1 MALKAN
7 VAANFV
13 GQGWR
18 ALMALAFVPVYIR
31 LLGIEAFG
39 LIGLFASLQLWL
51 SLLDLGIRPVLTRE
65 AARYAGGAHD
75 DASFWLVLR
84 SLEWIAFGMAVVAAL
99 TLAALSPWLATHWVN
114 PVALSNTQVS
124 QAFML
129 MGAVA
134 AIQMIESLYASALAG
149 LQRQVVQNII
159 MTAVAT
165 LRALGAVAVL
175 LWVETSVAAYFIWQA
190 VASAISLMALA
201 IASYRLL
208 PRPPVGTG
216 FNLDA
221 LRSVSGYAAG
231 MIGITLVS
239 IGVTQIDKLI
249 LADRMPLTEFGY
261 YALATS
267 VAMMIGVI
275 VAPVGAAY
283 LPRFTQLVT
292 QKDEPGLERAFR
304 MATQLAVLLAGVA
317 AVMLI
322 VFGDRLVLL
331 WTQDASVSARVG
343 KLLPALAIGYGLH
356 AVFSVPYMLQLAN
369 AWTQLAIW
377 LNVVM
382 ISIMLPAL
390 LYIVPRHGAHGAAWV
405 WAAVM
410 VIYSIV
416 SSYVMFKRLLPHL
429 SLRWPISDVVLPLAL
444 LAVTGLIVYKIAP
457 AAAGG
462 GSTLLTII
470 AAAVVLLLAGMA
482 ALPML
487 RSEILRIIRLSRIWG
502 KTSNPY

>member
-31 LLGIEAFG
+31 FLGMEAFG

-51 SLLDLGIRPVLTRE
+51 GLLDLGIRPVLTRE

-84 SLEWIAFGMAVVAAL
+84 SLEWIAFGMAAVAAL

-114 PVALSNTQVS
+114 PVALSNAQVS

-201 IASYRLL
+201 IASYRIL
-208 PRPPVGTG
+208 PRPPANTG
-216 FNLDA
+216 FSLDA
-221 LRSVSGYAAG
+221 LRSVAGYAAG
-231 MIGITLVS
+231 MVGITLVS

-249 LADRMPLTEFGY
+249 LADRLPLAEFGY

-267 VAMMIGVI
+267 VASMIGVI

-283 LPRFTQLVT
+283 LPHFTQLVT
-292 QKDEPGLERAFR
+292 QKNGAGLEQAFR

-317 AVMLI
+317 AVLLI
-322 VFGDRLVLL
+322 VFGNRLVLL
-331 WTQDASVSARVG
+331 WTQDASLSAQVG
-343 KLLPALAIGYGLH
+343 QLLPALAIGFGLH
-356 AVFSVPYMLQLAN
+356 AIFSVPYILQLAHG
-369 AWTQLAIW
+369 WTRLAIW

-390 LYIVPRHGAHGAAWV
+390 LYIVPRHGALGATWV
-405 WAAVM
+405 WASVM
-410 VIYSIV
+410 VAYSIA
-416 SSYVMFKRLLPHL
+416 STYFMFKRLLPQL
-429 SLRWPISDVVLPLAL
+429 SSRWPVNDVVLPLTM
-444 LAVTGLIVYKIAP
+444 LAVTGLILSRVTP
-457 AAAGG
+457 ATVGVSA
-462 GSTLLTII
+462 TLLTII
-470 AAAVVLLLAGMA
+470 AAAFVLLLVGLA
-482 ALPML
+482 ALPL
-487 RSEILRIIRLSRIWG
+487 VRDETLRIIRL
-502 KTSNPY
+502 